1 MKATNYFE
9 QKNYLKAERLYKNLM
24 IVLRNTVRDH
34 LRLQRLLVID
44 FEAVDIHLVMDDI
57 NDTMS
62 CTGTIHNLATTC
74 QFLNKLDEAE
84 LFYRKSIDTHFQ
96 ICSDRDTKFAL
107 CSMKSLALLYIEKPN
122 KHNELAILNERIAAI
137 EANEEKSE

>member
-1 MKATNYFE
+1 
-9 QKNYLKAERLYKNLM
+9 M

-34 LRLQRLLVID
+34 LRLVRLLVID
-44 FEAVDIHLVMDDI
+44 YEAVGMHLVIDDI
-57 NDTMS
+57 NDTSS
-62 CTGTIHNLATTC
+62 CTSTMHNLAATC

-96 ICSDRDTKFAL
+96 ICCGKDTKLAL
-107 CSMKSLALLYIEKPN
+107 CSMKSLALLYTEKPN
-122 KHNELAILNERIAAI
+122 KHNELAMLNERIAAI